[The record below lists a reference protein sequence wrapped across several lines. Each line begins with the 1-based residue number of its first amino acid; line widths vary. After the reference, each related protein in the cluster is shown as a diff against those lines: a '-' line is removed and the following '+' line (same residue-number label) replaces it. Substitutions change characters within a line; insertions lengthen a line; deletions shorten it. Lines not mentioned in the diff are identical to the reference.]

1 MLKLVRTFQR
11 CLETPSI
18 SDVCFSVLILTLQT
32 KQLIFAREIVLMVI
46 SRTLQH
52 LHVYKNVQKANTV
65 IIRQMFAKILVQVLI
80 SATHKPESAF
90 CIAHLGNSQMWII
103 IENAT
108 RNVLEVSTP
117 TQKTQLANV

>member
-1 MLKLVRTFQR
+1 MKLVRTFQR

-18 SDVCFSVLILTLQT
+18 SDVCLSVPILTLQT

-52 LHVYKNVQKANTV
+52 LHVYKNVQKANTA

-90 CIAHLGNSQMWII
+90 CTAHLENSQMWII

-108 RNVLEVSTP
+108 QNALEVSTP